1 MHAATRASL
10 TLAVIL
16 TVATAPVTAATAA
29 TGPTSP
35 CFPGE
40 GHQFDIGGEGAG
52 IDLVVFLSMF
62 ENLGGEGGFG
72 MEAGG
77 SVGND
82 SIVQLRAGVAFD
94 GVGPAAAF
102 LSDPFSRFSV
112 VYDYSMNLPMFAD
125 SGIESSY
132 EDDGSPV
139 GGLDAKSC

>member
-1 MHAATRASL
+1 MNAATRASL

-16 TVATAPVTAATAA
+16 VVATAPVAAA

-94 GVGPAAAF
+94 GIGPVSAF
-102 LSDPFSRFSV
+102 LSNPFSRFSV
-112 VYDYSMNLPMFAD
+112 VYDYSMDLPMFAD
-125 SGIESSY
+125 SGVESSY

-139 GGLDAKSC
+139 SGLETKSC

>member
-16 TVATAPVTAATAA
+16 TVATAPVAAATAA
-29 TGPTSP
+29 TSP
-35 CFPGE
+35 CFSGE

-52 IDLVVFLSMF
+52 IDLVVFLSVF

-72 MEAGG
+72 MEASG
-77 SVGND
+77 SIGND

-102 LSDPFSRFSV
+102 LSNPFSRFSV
-112 VYDYSMNLPMFAD
+112 VYDYSMRLPMFAD

-139 GGLDAKSC
+139 SGLDATAC

>member
-16 TVATAPVTAATAA
+16 TVATAPVAAATAA
-29 TGPTSP
+29 TSP
-35 CFPGE
+35 CFSGE

-52 IDLVVFLSMF
+52 IDLAVFLSVF

-72 MEAGG
+72 MEASG
-77 SVGND
+77 SIGND

-102 LSDPFSRFSV
+102 LSNPFSRFSV
-112 VYDYSMNLPMFAD
+112 VYDYSMRLPMFAD

-139 GGLDAKSC
+139 SGLDATAC